1 LYTKLFSDS
10 EKKLDLF
17 KAFPWLY
24 KFFYN
29 QHYHRF
35 WQNFLF
41 FLFII
46 LILSGLFGP
55 QDPGSNIVLYLC
67 WGFWWPMVI
76 LSLFF
81 VGRLWCGV
89 CPFPVVGNFLQKHH
103 FSLAKKVPKILK
115 KNSIPISVS
124 FFILIIWVEEATGM
138 KNNPKETTWL
148 LIAIWS
154 GAIFCSLLF
163 AKQAWCQHF
172 CPLGRLMGIGAS
184 IALIEFRPDH
194 SICKHCKT
202 FACNRGT
209 ETETGCPVSLGAYR
223 VTNNL
228 ECLVCGKCMHLCPHQ
243 SPQLNVR
250 HPLSELIIR
259 KGRLIT
265 CTLMVPFLMG
275 TQLAR
280 FIDQNIFNLMD
291 KIEISCL
298 HNWVCQ
304 MGLYAGPLFIGFCII
319 YVIITYGD
327 LMFGVFHDE
336 LMGRF
341 SPMVPLLLPLA
352 FAGELVSRLNFT
364 VRNFPDFLPTF
375 GRQFGVEALERISL
389 TIPEWVYPAYGISI
403 IFLSEL
409 AGLYILEQFYEEEF
423 AGTIARWQYRFIQ
436 AAYFTMV
443 GVYIYLM
450 SIGWNIHSLN
460 ILLLFQ

>member
-1 LYTKLFSDS
+1 
-10 EKKLDLF
+10 
-17 KAFPWLY
+17 
-24 KFFYN
+24 
-29 QHYHRF
+29 
-35 WQNFLF
+35 
-41 FLFII
+41 
-46 LILSGLFGP
+46 
-55 QDPGSNIVLYLC
+55 
-67 WGFWWPMVI
+67 
-76 LSLFF
+76 
-81 VGRLWCGV
+81 
-89 CPFPVVGNFLQKHH
+89 
-103 FSLAKKVPKILK
+103 
-115 KNSIPISVS
+115 
-124 FFILIIWVEEATGM
+124 
-138 KNNPKETTWL
+138 
-148 LIAIWS
+148 
-154 GAIFCSLLF
+154 
-163 AKQAWCQHF
+163 
-172 CPLGRLMGIGAS
+172 
-184 IALIEFRPDH
+184 
-194 SICKHCKT
+194 
-202 FACNRGT
+202 
-209 ETETGCPVSLGAYR
+209 
-223 VTNNL
+223 
-228 ECLVCGKCMHLCPHQ
+228 
-243 SPQLNVR
+243 
-250 HPLSELIIR
+250 
-259 KGRLIT
+259 
-265 CTLMVPFLMG
+265 MVPFLMG

-389 TIPEWVYPAYGISI
+389 TIPEWVYPAYGLSI